1 VVLDLQICRHQRNVN
16 RFALRGAA
24 AFGANA
30 VEFQIPVVGEDEFV
44 YDSVHSFTI
53 VLAVS
58 DTANRSKT
66 LELCFLST
74 SRVTLPP

>member
-1 VVLDLQICRHQRNVN
+1 MPSSAQCELIRAPLGCCIR
-16 RFALRGAA
+16 
-24 AFGANA
+24 ANA

-66 LELCFLST
+66 LEPSLVST
-74 SRVTLPP
+74 SRVTLPA

>member
-1 VVLDLQICRHQRNVN
+1 MGLH
-16 RFALRGAA
+16 
-24 AFGANA
+24 
-30 VEFQIPVVGEDEFV
+30 EFI

-66 LELCFLST
+66 LE
-74 SRVTLPP
+74 P